1 MIGGILVWFCWTQKE
16 RVWIFE
22 KKRFQVE
29 MLKDHLSS
37 THQVQS
43 KHYFKDCHTMNVKH
57 AE

>member
-1 MIGGILVWFCWTQKE
+1 MEFLFGFAGHKRKGFGF
-16 RVWIFE
+16 FE

-29 MLKDHLSS
+29 RLKDDLSS

-43 KHYFKDCHTMNVKH
+43 KHNFKDCHTMNVKH